1 MQNILRS
8 HSVAGDKFRSTI
20 FSFLLK
26 TSSHFINKESEAQRD
41 KDSKLT
47 QVGLGPESQALI
59 PQKALKPFPIQPTLS
74 VLGCLFK
81 LEKKTKDSLNI
92 NCCCSVA
99 QLCPNSVTPWT
110 AACQASLSLT
120 ISQSLPKFM
129 SIASVM
135 PSSHLIL

>member
-59 PQKALKPFPIQPTLS
+59 PQKALKPFPIQPKLS

-81 LEKKTKDSLNI
+81 LEKKRKI
-92 NCCCSVA
+92 
-99 QLCPNSVTPWT
+99 P
-110 AACQASLSLT
+110 
-120 ISQSLPKFM
+120 
-129 SIASVM
+129 
-135 PSSHLIL
+135 